1 MLEEFVSIALEAF
14 ANANGDVDKFEL
26 HLRRKLMSFNIVTPQ
41 VVNTPVVSPNLDN
54 VLDSLNA
61 SDPIF
66 NELENIDINNLNDD
80 EILKLAQKMGLMTN
94 PNELGNE

>member
-66 NELENIDINNLNDD
+66 NELENIDINN

-94 PNELGNE
+94 PNELSNE